1 MTLLGSWIL
10 GRKKGGGGHHGVDD
24 DSLSFRGS
32 QERNKHSDKKRSPI
46 MQPTLYS
53 VNPAA
58 E

>member
-32 QERNKHSDKKRSPI
+32 QERNKQWQKEV
-46 MQPTLYS
+46 Q
-53 VNPAA
+53 
-58 E
+58 